1 MKDINQQI
9 MRLFKR
15 NSNKAFELI
24 YEEYYSWLLAVS
36 INIVGSYE
44 VAEDLLQEIFIKI
57 YKEQR
62 YKYIKNYESYL
73 YLCIKNASL
82 NYLKDRKIE
91 TQVEDS
97 LIEENDN
104 SLVEE
109 IKEYLYLLP
118 LSCRE
123 IFEKIVFEHWT
134 YDSVAY
140 DRNISVNTVKTQML
154 RAKKILRKKIT

>member
-1 MKDINQQI
+1 